1 VIPDPFGSAAL
12 GARARAY
19 LHTNCANCHRPSG
32 PAPSDLDFR
41 YTTALANTNAC
52 DITPTLGN
60 LGITNARIIAPGS
73 AARSVTVAR
82 VNRVGMDAMPPL
94 SRHMIDTAGV
104 QLLTSWI
111 DGLAN
116 CN

>member
-1 VIPDPFGSAAL
+1 
-12 GARARAY
+12 
-19 LHTNCANCHRPSG
+19 
-32 PAPSDLDFR
+32 
-41 YTTALANTNAC
+41 
-52 DITPTLGN
+52 
-60 LGITNARIIAPGS
+60 
-73 AARSVTVAR
+73 
-82 VNRVGMDAMPPL
+82 MPPL